1 MVATFDLAPQNQI
14 AQALDAGESL
24 IWSGGPREGIVLR
37 PSDAYLI
44 PFSLLWGG
52 FAIFWEAG
60 VLHMGGPN
68 AAFMSIWGIPFVL
81 LGLYLI
87 AGRFFIDARIRA
99 RTFYGLTDRRAI
111 IISGLFSRTVNSLP
125 LRTLSDISL
134 QERSDRSGTI
144 LLGRPYPYSSWMSG
158 MRWPGMTQ
166 YSTPAFEM
174 IPNAKAVH
182 AQLLEAVRAAA

>member
-1 MVATFDLAPQNQI
+1 MAATFDLAPQNEI
-14 AQALDAGESL
+14 AQVLDSGESL
-24 IWSGGPREGIVLR
+24 IWSGAPRRGLVLR

-52 FAIFWEAG
+52 FAVFWEAG
-60 VLHMGGPN
+60 VLDTNGPN
-68 AAFMSIWGIPFVL
+68 SAFMSIWGIPFVL
-81 LGLYLI
+81 AGLYLI
-87 AGRFFIDARIRA
+87 VGRFFIDARIRA

-111 IISGLFSRTVNSLP
+111 IISGVFSRTINSLP
-125 LRTLSDISL
+125 LRTMTDISL

-144 LLGRPYPYSSWMSG
+144 LLSRPQPYSSWSSG
-158 MRWPGMTQ
+158 MRWPGMNQ

-182 AQLLEAVRAAA
+182 DQLLVAQHAAA